1 MACKNALL
9 EYFVTSIFYTSI
21 KWKYLSNRSKHGTW
35 QAVQNECV
43 WSGNAIIKD
52 KNWSKV
58 SSSFILSKMI
68 VKLELKIRTK
78 LQNTKAHTK
87 LMQQQT
93 RTRSRWG
100 AIANLS
106 HAQVFDPQLP
116 KSPPLWHNPGDRIKN
131 SVWYV
136 SDLLFVRTH
145 TMFGIKNFEIDLNL

>member
-1 MACKNALL
+1 MACKNALW

-35 QAVQNECV
+35 QAVQNEWV
-43 WSGNAIIKD
+43 WSGNAIIED

-58 SSSFILSKMI
+58 SSSLILSKMI
-68 VKLELKIRTK
+68 VKLELKLRTK

-87 LMQQQT
+87 WMQQQT

-100 AIANLS
+100 AIANLPCS
-106 HAQVFDPQLP
+106 SFWPP
-116 KSPPLWHNPGDRIKN
+116 WSPSPTPVPWPRWQNKN

-136 SDLLFVRTH
+136 SYLLFVRTQ
-145 TMFGIKNFEIDLNL
+145 TKFGIKIFEID